1 MIRYTLKC
9 DQDHAFEAW
18 FRNSATYDA
27 QASAGEVRCPQC
39 GSTAVSKALMAPA
52 VARGRGA
59 GAPAAEVRS
68 AEAPSA
74 EAVPAGAAPPT
85 GPAAGGSQVHYAGKV
100 REMLV
105 EMRRHIETNA
115 DYVGNRFADEA
126 RKIHSGE
133 SEERSIYGEATDQ
146 EAEALHDD
154 GIEFG
159 RIPWLPK
166 DDA

>member
-1 MIRYTLKC
+1 MIRYSLKC

-18 FRNSATYDA
+18 FRNSATYDD
-27 QASAGEVRCPQC
+27 QAAAGEVRCPQC
-39 GSTAVSKALMAPA
+39 GSTEVSKALMAPA
-52 VARGRGA
+52 VARGRGVA
-59 GAPAAEVRS
+59 PSEPSAPASDSPSDSPSGAPVAPAEAPAAGDSR
-68 AEAPSA
+68 
-74 EAVPAGAAPPT
+74 
-85 GPAAGGSQVHYAGKV
+85 VHYAGKI

-105 EMRRHIETNA
+105 EMRRHIESKA
-115 DYVGNRFADEA
+115 DYVGDKFADEA

-146 EAEALHDD
+146 EAEALEEE